1 VRKADGM
8 RVCGRRGAC
17 PGHCLGLRPRRICRF
32 RNGCGAAAP
41 LTPGAIMVAG
51 HGVCVC
57 CVCARLCLCMCVWGG
72 FPTSQV
78 MHRIFERIDYK
89 KDNKID
95 KEEVLT
101 PHLSSLATLLCICTR
116 TGV

>member
-1 VRKADGM
+1 M
-8 RVCGRRGAC
+8 CMLCVCA
-17 PGHCLGLRPRRICRF
+17 LMF
-32 RNGCGAAAP
+32 
-41 LTPGAIMVAG
+41 
-51 HGVCVC
+51 VCVC
-57 CVCARLCLCMCVWGG
+57 RGGG

>member
-1 VRKADGM
+1 M
-8 RVCGRRGAC
+8 
-17 PGHCLGLRPRRICRF
+17 
-32 RNGCGAAAP
+32 
-41 LTPGAIMVAG
+41 PGAMMVAG

-57 CVCARLCLCMCVWGG
+57 CVCARLCLCGGGWGG
-72 FPTSQV
+72 VFTTSQV

-101 PHLSSLATLLCICTR
+101 PHLSS
-116 TGV
+116 

>member
-1 VRKADGM
+1 MIWEVDEDSDGCVNLEEFQKM
-8 RVCGRRGAC
+8 FYRGR
-17 PGHCLGLRPRRICRF
+17 
-32 RNGCGAAAP
+32 N
-41 LTPGAIMVAG
+41 
-51 HGVCVC
+51 
-57 CVCARLCLCMCVWGG
+57 
-72 FPTSQV
+72 
-78 MHRIFERIDYK
+78 RIFERIDYK

>member
-1 VRKADGM
+1 M
-8 RVCGRRGAC
+8 
-17 PGHCLGLRPRRICRF
+17 
-32 RNGCGAAAP
+32 
-41 LTPGAIMVAG
+41 
-51 HGVCVC
+51 
-57 CVCARLCLCMCVWGG
+57 CARAYVGGVGARVYLC
-72 FPTSQV
+72 QV

-101 PHLSSLATLLCICTR
+101 PCLPSLATLLCICTR